1 MSITTVDY
9 LQFETT
15 TCVLSI
21 CVVVYKQQ
29 SHLHSEMITLG
40 QAVKSEKLVKVY
52 HSKETVEALKGVNIG
67 VDKGELFTLLGPNGA
82 GKTTFLR
89 IISTQLM
96 PTEGDAEVLGHSV
109 VDEPEEV
116 RKHISVVPQDVA
128 TYNNFTP
135 WEYAYYFARLRG
147 MSVSDAKQTSEKALK
162 AVDLWELKNRMCQT
176 LSGGERRRAIIASA
190 LSSNADV
197 LMLDEPT
204 SGLDAVAR
212 RGVWSTLR
220 DMVKEG
226 KTILL
231 TTHMMEEAEMVSDR
245 LAIINRGNVI
255 ATGRLDEIKA
265 LIQEKYR
272 VVVEGQFEKLSD
284 YGEVAK
290 LGDRNIV
297 YVKTQNEALELLKT
311 TLKMNLRAEASP
323 ITLEDVFVKLV
334 GGINNHENH

>member
-1 MSITTVDY
+1 LD
-9 LQFETT
+9 E
-15 TCVLSI
+15 
-21 CVVVYKQQ
+21 
-29 SHLHSEMITLG
+29 
-40 QAVKSEKLVKVY
+40 AVKSKDLVKVY
-52 HSKETVEALKGVNIG
+52 QSKEKVEALKGVNIS

-96 PTEGDAEVLGHSV
+96 PSAGDAEVFGYSV
-109 VDEPEEV
+109 VNEPEEV
-116 RKHISVVPQDVA
+116 RKHIAVVPQDVA

-135 WEYAYYFARLRG
+135 WEYAYYFARLRD
-147 MSVSDAKQTSEKALK
+147 MSTSEAKLTAEKALK
-162 AVDLWELKNRMCQT
+162 AVDLWHLKNRMCQT
-176 LSGGERRRAIIASA
+176 LSGGEKRRAIIASA

-212 RGVWSTLR
+212 RGVWSALR
-220 DMVKEG
+220 DMVREG
-226 KTILL
+226 KSILL

-245 LAIINRGNVI
+245 LAIINKGNVI
-255 ATGRLDEIKA
+255 ANGRLDEIKA
-265 LIQEKYR
+265 LAQEKYR
-272 VVVEGQFEKLSD
+272 VVVEGKFERLSD

-297 YVKTQNEALELLKT
+297 YVKTQKEALELLKL

-323 ITLEDVFVKLV
+323 VTLEDVFVKLV
-334 GGINNHENH
+334 GGINNHENQ

>member
-1 MSITTVDY
+1 LI
-9 LQFETT
+9 E
-15 TCVLSI
+15 
-21 CVVVYKQQ
+21 
-29 SHLHSEMITLG
+29 
-40 QAVKSEKLVKVY
+40 AVKSVDLAKVY
-52 HSKETVEALKGVNIG
+52 HSKEKVEALKGVNIN
-67 VDKGELFTLLGPNGA
+67 VDQGELFTLLGPNGA

-96 PTEGDAEVLGHSV
+96 PSSGVAEVLGYNV
-109 VDEPEEV
+109 LTEPEEV
-116 RKHISVVPQDVA
+116 RRHIAVVPQDVA

-135 WEYAYYFARLRG
+135 WEYTYYFARLRG
-147 MSVSDAKQTSEKALK
+147 MSTSKAKLASERALK
-162 AVDLWELKNRMCQT
+162 SVDLWQLKDRMCQT
-176 LSGGERRRAIIASA
+176 LSGGEKRRAIIASA

-212 RGVWSTLR
+212 RGVWSALR

-231 TTHMMEEAEMVSDR
+231 TTHMMEEAEIVSDR
-245 LAIINRGNVI
+245 LAIIDKGNVI

-265 LIQEKYR
+265 LTQEKYR
-272 VVVEGQFEKLSD
+272 VVVEGMFERLSD
-284 YGEVAK
+284 FGEVAK

-323 ITLEDVFVKLV
+323 VTLEDVFVKLV
-334 GGINNHENH
+334 GGINNRENH

>member
-1 MSITTVDY
+1 
-9 LQFETT
+9 
-15 TCVLSI
+15 
-21 CVVVYKQQ
+21 
-29 SHLHSEMITLG
+29 
-40 QAVKSEKLVKVY
+40 VKSKELVKVY
-52 HSKETVEALKGVNIG
+52 HSKETVKALKEVNIS
-67 VDKGELFTLLGPNGA
+67 VDRGELFTLLGPNGA

-89 IISTQLM
+89 IISTQLI
-96 PTEGDAEVLGHSV
+96 PSGGDAEVLGHSV
-109 VDEPEEV
+109 LNEPEEV
-116 RKHISVVPQDVA
+116 RKHIAVVPQDVA

-135 WEYAYYFARLRG
+135 WEYAFYFARLRG
-147 MSVSDAKQTSEKALK
+147 MSTSEAKQTAEKALK

-176 LSGGERRRAIIASA
+176 LSGGEKRRAIIASA
-190 LSSNADV
+190 LSSDADV

-204 SGLDAVAR
+204 SGLDALAR
-212 RGVWSTLR
+212 RGVWSALR

-245 LAIINRGNVI
+245 LAIINKGNVI

-265 LIQEKYR
+265 LTQEKYR
-272 VVVEGQFEKLSD
+272 VVVEGKFEKLSD

-297 YVKTQNEALELLKT
+297 YVKTQGEALELLKT

-323 ITLEDVFVKLV
+323 VTLEDVFVKLI
-334 GGINNHENH
+334 GGTNNNGNH

>member
-1 MSITTVDY
+1 MD
-9 LQFETT
+9 E
-15 TCVLSI
+15 
-21 CVVVYKQQ
+21 
-29 SHLHSEMITLG
+29 
-40 QAVKSEKLVKVY
+40 AVKSTELVKVY
-52 HSKETVEALKGVNIG
+52 HSKEKVEALKGVNISMR
-67 VDKGELFTLLGPNGA
+67 KGELFTLLGPNGA

-96 PTEGDAEVLGHSV
+96 PTSGDAEVFEYSV
-109 VDEPEEV
+109 VNEPEEV
-116 RKHISVVPQDVA
+116 RKHIAVIPQDVA

-147 MSVSDAKQTSEKALK
+147 MLVSDAKQSAEKALK

-190 LSSNADV
+190 LSSDADV

-212 RGVWSTLR
+212 RAVWSTLR
-220 DMVKEG
+220 DMVREG

-245 LAIINRGNVI
+245 LAIINKGNVI

-265 LIQEKYR
+265 LTQEKYR
-272 VVVEGQFEKLSD
+272 VVVEGKFESLSD

-290 LGDRNIV
+290 LGDRTIV
-297 YVKTQNEALELLKT
+297 YVRTQNEALELLKT

-323 ITLEDVFVKLV
+323 VTLEDVFVKV
-334 GGINNHENH
+334 IGGINNHESQ

>member
-1 MSITTVDY
+1 LV
-9 LQFETT
+9 E
-15 TCVLSI
+15 
-21 CVVVYKQQ
+21 
-29 SHLHSEMITLG
+29 
-40 QAVKSEKLVKVY
+40 AVKSLNLVKVY
-52 HSKETVEALKGVNIG
+52 HSKETVEALKGVNIT

-96 PTEGDAEVLGHSV
+96 PTGGDAEVLGYSV
-109 VDEPEEV
+109 LNEPEEV

-147 MSVSDAKQTSEKALK
+147 MLASEAKKTAEKALK
-162 AVDLWELKNRMCQT
+162 SVDLWELKNRMCQM
-176 LSGGERRRAIIASA
+176 LSGGEKRRAIIASA
-190 LSSNADV
+190 LSSDADV

-212 RGVWSTLR
+212 RGVWSALR

-245 LAIINRGNVI
+245 LAIIDKGNVI

-265 LIQEKYR
+265 LTQEKYR
-272 VVVEGQFEKLSD
+272 VVVEGMFEKLSD
-284 YGEVAK
+284 FGEVAK

-323 ITLEDVFVKLV
+323 VTLEDVFVKLV